1 MESFEPEVTEKN
13 FQEIPPRKGKPET
26 RPWISLLVASSSIFL
41 MTLDLGLTAVSLPE
55 IRADFDASKKQIINW
70 GATSYLV
77 AMTSLLLLFG
87 RLADRYGRRKLFLI
101 GLSITT
107 MAVSLAAF
115 TPNPEVFLIARTFQ
129 GAGVAILVPTALAMV
144 LGDIPQRHQ
153 GAAVGLW
160 GSIGA
165 TAGVLGPISSGT
177 LIEIF
182 GWRATFALLA
192 ILGVLALV
200 AGIRVLNESYLPEA
214 PENLDLMSVLSGII
228 SIGSV
233 TLILLQGND
242 WGWFSKK
249 IIFLFFLGLLV
260 TCIFFISCKRSRNP
274 LLDLELFN
282 NHKYRQATIAAG
294 IHQVAFF
301 AFFFS
306 SPILLSEIWGWS
318 PIKTGFTVAP
328 AMVLAVL
335 VQTPFGIL
343 ADRFGYRKLILYGGF
358 VPSLGFAWW
367 LIFVDPEPNYLS
379 AFLPGLLVV
388 SLGSAMVG
396 ITTTGVALTVVD
408 TQKLGIANAMHQV
421 SRRLGTTMGV
431 ALAVGLSSGS
441 NESEIFENIKVLW
454 WIVALMYATGSLF
467 VWKSDVE

>member
-1 MESFEPEVTEKN
+1 MESFESEMTDQDS
-13 FQEIPPRKGKPET
+13 QEIHSRKVKADIKP
-26 RPWISLLVASSSIFL
+26 WVSLLVASSSIFL

-55 IRADFDASKKQIINW
+55 IRADFDASKRQIINW
-70 GATSYLV
+70 GATAYLV

-87 RLADRYGRRKLFLI
+87 RLSDRYGRRKLFLI
-101 GLSITT
+101 GLSVTT
-107 MAVSLAAF
+107 VAVSLAAF
-115 TPNPEVFLIARTFQ
+115 TPNPEIFLIARTFQ
-129 GAGVAILVPTALAMV
+129 GAGIAILVPTALAMV
-144 LGDIPQRHQ
+144 LGDIPQKHQ

-165 TAGVLGPISSGT
+165 VAGVLGPISSGS

-192 ILGVLALV
+192 ILGFLALL
-200 AGIRVLNESYLPEA
+200 AGIRVLNESYLPEV
-214 PENLDLMSVLSGII
+214 PENLDLMSVFSGII

-242 WGWFSKK
+242 WGWFSRK
-249 IIFLFFLGLLV
+249 IIFLFFLGVLV
-260 TCIFFISCKRSRNP
+260 TCFFLISCKRSKNP
-274 LLDLELFN
+274 LLDLELFK
-282 NHKYRQATIAAG
+282 NHKYRQVTIAAG
-294 IHQVAFF
+294 FHQVAFF

-318 PIKTGFTVAP
+318 PMKTGFTVAP
-328 AMVLAVL
+328 AMVLAIL

-358 VPSLGFAWW
+358 VPSLGIAWW
-367 LIFVDPEPNYLS
+367 LIFVGSEPSYLS

-421 SRRLGTTMGV
+421 SRRLGTTIGV
-431 ALAVGLSSGS
+431 ALAVGLGSGS
-441 NESEIFENIKVLW
+441 NELEILENIKVLW
-454 WIVALMYATGSLF
+454 WVVAFMYAIGSLF

>member
-1 MESFEPEVTEKN
+1 MESFESELQDQNSKEVS
-13 FQEIPPRKGKPET
+13 PRKAKAEI

-55 IRADFDASKKQIINW
+55 IRADFDASKRQIINW
-70 GATSYLV
+70 GATAYLV

-129 GAGVAILVPTALAMV
+129 GAGIAILVPTALAMV
-144 LGDIPQRHQ
+144 LGDIPQKHQ

-165 TAGVLGPISSGT
+165 VAGVLGPISSGS

-192 ILGVLALV
+192 ILGALALL

-214 PENLDLMSVLSGII
+214 PENLDLMSVFSGII

-249 IIFLFFLGLLV
+249 IISLFLLGIVV
-260 TCIFFISCKRSRNP
+260 TCIFLISCKRSRNP
-274 LLDLELFN
+274 LLDLELFK

-294 IHQVAFF
+294 FHQVAFF

-335 VQTPFGIL
+335 FLTPFGML

-358 VPSLGFAWW
+358 VPSLGIAWW
-367 LIFVDPEPNYLS
+367 LIFVDSEPSYLS

-408 TQKLGIANAMHQV
+408 PQKLGIANAMHQV

-441 NESEIFENIKVLW
+441 NDLEILKNIKVLW
-454 WIVALMYATGSLF
+454 WVVAFMYATGSLF